1 MQPKSKLAQCLRAK
15 NQGYCNGCHERCMEN
30 DQRKLLLE
38 QRFKTSKV
46 TPIAGTNMTCD
57 DCLLVVT
64 HQEEGGYIAE

>member
-1 MQPKSKLAQCLRAK
+1 
-15 NQGYCNGCHERCMEN
+15 MEN
-30 DQRKLLLE
+30 DQRKLLLA

-46 TPIAGTNMTCD
+46 KPIVGTNMTCG

>member
-1 MQPKSKLAQCLRAK
+1 
-15 NQGYCNGCHERCMEN
+15 MEN